1 MPNEQNQKAI
11 AVILDELDLKLE
23 FESKTDRLE
32 IQKAIY
38 LSQRAGVNLS
48 YWFNWY
54 INGPYCSALAD
65 DYYEAKA
72 KLPEFK
78 QLRASDGLKS
88 TLQKVKLLLEAKP
101 SETSRAD
108 WLEALA
114 SLDYMRRV
122 QRSVP
127 KEALQRCSNEKP
139 HLASIL
145 GAANDALDRFGFAS

>member
-11 AVILDELDLKLE
+11 AVILGELDLKLD
-23 FESKTDRLE
+23 FESKADRLE

-72 KLPEFK
+72 KLSELEH
-78 QLRASDGLKS
+78 LRASEGLKA
-88 TLQKVKLLLEAKP
+88 TLQKVKLLLEAQP
-101 SETSRAD
+101 NGTTRPD

-122 QRSVP
+122 QRSAP
-127 KEALQRCSNEKP
+127 KEALQRCSNEKN
-139 HLASIL
+139 HLANIL
-145 GAANDALDRFGFAS
+145 EAANDALDRFGFAS